1 MDDLEK
7 DYQYRSK
14 ISKQGK
20 GNWKKVQ
27 IAKWKYLANI
37 MSCVFL
43 IFSVVA
49 NVSGHHNFWGGETYF
64 FMHSKRRHFIEQSLY
79 DVDRIP

>member
-1 MDDLEK
+1 MINNTEV
-7 DYQYRSK
+7 K

-20 GNWKKVQ
+20 KNWKKVQ
-27 IAKWKYLANI
+27 IVKWKCLANI

-43 IFSVVA
+43 IFSVVTI
-49 NVSGHHNFWGGETYF
+49 VSGHYNVCSGETNF
-64 FMHSKRRHFIEQSLY
+64 FIDSKSRHFIERPLY